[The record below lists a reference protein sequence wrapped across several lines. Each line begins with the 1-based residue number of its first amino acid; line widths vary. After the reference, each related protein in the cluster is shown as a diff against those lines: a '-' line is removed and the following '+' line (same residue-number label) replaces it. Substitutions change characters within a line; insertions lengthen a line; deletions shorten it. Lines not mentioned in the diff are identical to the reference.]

1 MPERLAEIVIKTG
14 LADRDAVLRASD
26 RAEEQKEPLVVA
38 LVEHEGIDELALV
51 AAIKRHARVSIIDPA
66 QVEHDPEALRQ
77 VSRDVCR
84 RLRVIPL
91 ACDVYDSG
99 TKTLRLAMADPTDT
113 VTIAEVEHIT
123 GCRVES
129 ALMPLSA
136 IEELV
141 ETGYR
146 SHVTEV
152 IPRKAS
158 GDDGHEEPK
167 PALTPAVRE
176 LQSDSSYKP
185 QFISGSSD
193 RTARTVSAPLPS
205 SRTARTSDSTSPTT
219 VPFHRVADEASLELR
234 HRALL
239 EILVKKNVLT
249 EEEYREQVRV
259 LMKRRADE
267 A

>member
-1 MPERLAEIVIKTG
+1 MPERLAEIVIETG
-14 LADRDAVLRASD
+14 LADRSAVLRAAAK
-26 RAEEQKEPLVVA
+26 AEEQKEPLVVA
-38 LVEHEGIDELALV
+38 LVEHEGVDELALV
-51 AAIKRHARVSIIDPA
+51 AAIKRHTRVSIIDPA
-66 QVEHDPEALRQ
+66 QVEHDSEALRQ

-91 ACDVYDSG
+91 ACEVFDSG
-99 TKTLRLAMADPTDT
+99 VKTLRLAMADPTDT

-123 GCRVES
+123 GCQVES

-146 SHVTEV
+146 SYVTEV
-152 IPRKAS
+152 IPRKAGS
-158 GDDGHEEPK
+158 EGEDGPAPK

-176 LQSDSSYKP
+176 LQNEPSYKP
-185 QFISGSSD
+185 QLITGSSD
-193 RTARTVSAPLPS
+193 RTSRTVGAPRASDRP
-205 SRTARTSDSTSPTT
+205 SDSKSPTT
-219 VPFHRVADEASLELR
+219 VPFHRVTDEASLELR

-239 EILVKKNVLT
+239 ELLVKKNVLT
-249 EEEYREQVRV
+249 EEEYSEELRS

-267 A
+267 Q